1 MSDRDDL
8 YGAGRSRR
16 SPARYLAP
24 VLLIAVIAG
33 TYVVVHNGINKINH
47 ASTTASSS
55 RTTATRPHLTRAQ
68 RKYSR
73 DKFYVVQPG
82 DTLTVI
88 ASKTGVGI
96 ARLEA
101 LNRQINPNS
110 LQLGQR
116 IRLRR

>member
-24 VLLIAVIAG
+24 VLLMAVIAG
-33 TYVVVHNGINKINH
+33 TYLVVHNGINRIDH
-47 ASTTASSS
+47 PSTTRSSTS
-55 RTTATRPHLTRAQ
+55 TVATRPHLTGAQ
-68 RKYSR
+68 RKYARS
-73 DKFYVVQPG
+73 KFYVVQAG
-82 DTLTVI
+82 DTLTII
-88 ASKTGVGI
+88 ASRTGVGV
-96 ARLEA
+96 AKLQA
-101 LNRQINPNS
+101 LNRKVNPNA